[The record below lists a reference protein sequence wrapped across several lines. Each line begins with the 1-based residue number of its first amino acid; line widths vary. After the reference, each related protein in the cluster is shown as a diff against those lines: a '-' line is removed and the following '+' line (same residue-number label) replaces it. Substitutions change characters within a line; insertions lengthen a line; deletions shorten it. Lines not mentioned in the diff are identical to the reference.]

1 MNRRSSYCLRVSI
14 SSVPQFAVFK
24 SRYVPFD
31 SSRLIRKVAPES
43 QMTLICRHQESKTNH
58 ERTLYVPYVFRNHL
72 ISRQRDSFCRNRALA
87 GSVRKPQD
95 LASRAGGGLW
105 RKRGAYHKRPC
116 RSELSNQRGIL
127 MVHRRAAP
135 RPLPPPLNPR
145 PPIAF

>member
-95 LASRAGGGLW
+95 LASRAGAGLW
-105 RKRGAYHKRPC
+105 RKRGSYHNPPDRTAI
-116 RSELSNQRGIL
+116 SNHTGVLLVYRCTVQS
-127 MVHRRAAP
+127 
-135 RPLPPPLNPR
+135 PP
-145 PPIAF
+145 